1 VLWWVGHIRATLQVV
16 CDTPIGDIEHTDRS
30 IATSGGQVLA
40 VGAEPHTEDL
50 TGVVGD
56 RQLGNQSARGS
67 LVFTEC
73 TDGAH
78 LLIVDRLFVSVGY
91 TR

>member
-1 VLWWVGHIRATLQVV
+1 MELYKLLFVDTVCVV
-16 CDTPIGDIEHTDRS
+16 T
-30 IATSGGQVLA
+30 GG
-40 VGAEPHTEDL
+40 E
-50 TGVVGD
+50 
-56 RQLGNQSARGS
+56 